1 MTVAPPLP
9 LESYWA
15 DFEVDDSDIE
25 LVYNLM
31 LEREAPLTAGEMGA
45 AIIAGRIERLRRQA
59 EEAAKPEHTA
69 YRPGDRYEA
78 GTQLSF
84 PALQGKVGV
93 VTGVRQGENPGLGA
107 FEVIAVSFDDDGGT
121 REFASSFEEHAL
133 NQVPDA
139 SEDQDQLLSP
149 EGVLSAYGALIEA
162 RLTAHLEQQ
171 EDIVRIAWRWFPRA
185 LLAEIHEGHLNLAE
199 AVLDVAS
206 GGPLPT
212 TSLLEHIEL
221 PDTVDPL
228 LAAFSLD
235 YALQEDERFDEVG
248 PAGEVLW
255 FLQRNEPPEVLYTPS
270 RLQFEPI
277 PYNRNVLTPDLLDLE
292 RRLDDELNPQEG
304 PVEEATELTIPVLF
318 PHWRVGALPLSARL
332 RPFFPTAYEAPRIR
346 FVLVDGHTGD
356 KFPGW
361 VVRKEAYVFG
371 LDEWYRRHHVPAGG
385 LVRIRPGDAAG
396 EVVVQ
401 AVDRRTRS
409 DWIRT
414 VSIDQEG
421 QIGFTM
427 LKQPVG
433 TAYDERMVVGLVDPA
448 ALDEAW
454 MRGSQRKMSL
464 ERLAAYVFRE
474 LAKLN
479 PQSAVHAQAFY
490 SGLNVLRRIPP
501 GPLFALLMERP
512 YYEHVGDLY
521 WRFDDSQWN

>member
-15 DFEVDDSDIE
+15 EFEVDDSDIE

-31 LEREAPLTAGEMGA
+31 LEREAPLTAGEMSA
-45 AIIAGRIERLRRQA
+45 EIIAGRIDRLRRQA

-93 VTGVRQGENPGLGA
+93 VTAVRQGENPGLGA

-121 REFASSFEEHAL
+121 REFASSLEEHAL

-149 EGVLSAYGALIEA
+149 EGVLSAYGPLIEA

-277 PYNRNVLTPDLLDLE
+277 PYNRNLLTPDLLDLE

-304 PVEEATELTIPVLF
+304 PVEEASELTYDPSSPPPTKRRASVLSWLMAIP
-318 PHWRVGALPLSARL
+318 ATSS
-332 RPFFPTAYEAPRIR
+332 
-346 FVLVDGHTGD
+346 
-356 KFPGW
+356 
-361 VVRKEAYVFG
+361 
-371 LDEWYRRHHVPAGG
+371 PAGSF
-385 LVRIRPGDAAG
+385 A
-396 EVVVQ
+396 
-401 AVDRRTRS
+401 
-409 DWIRT
+409 
-414 VSIDQEG
+414 
-421 QIGFTM
+421 
-427 LKQPVG
+427 
-433 TAYDERMVVGLVDPA
+433 
-448 ALDEAW
+448 
-454 MRGSQRKMSL
+454 RKPMSL
-464 ERLAAYVFRE
+464 GWMSGTGAITSR
-474 LAKLN
+474 
-479 PQSAVHAQAFY
+479 PAVWFGFARARRRVRSSSRRWTAVPGAIG
-490 SGLNVLRRIPP
+490 SGRCPSTRKGKSGSPCSSSRW
-501 GPLFALLMERP
+501 GRP
-512 YYEHVGDLY
+512 MM
-521 WRFDDSQWN
+521 N